1 LAVALGL
8 PFVIGAF
15 VVIRDALR
23 NDNGDAAGR
32 AALPLVPPFMQVG
45 FRVNNDSARRC
56 ALLAESPDAQQ
67 EGMQGKSS
75 LLGYDAMIF
84 AFDTDTTVS
93 FVNHFVPIDLSIGW
107 YDARGRLVDHTDM
120 EACPS
125 GEKCPTYASK
135 EPFRY
140 AVETSAG
147 GLAALGLTSTGATLH
162 VGGGC

>member
-1 LAVALGL
+1 M
-8 PFVIGAF
+8 IGAF

-23 NDNGDAAGR
+23 SDDGDGAR
-32 AALPLVPPFMQVG
+32 PAALPFVPPFLQVG
-45 FRVNNDSARRC
+45 FGVNDDSTRRC
-56 ALLAESPDAQQ
+56 ALLAKTPVARQ

-84 AFDTDTTVS
+84 TFDADTTVP

-125 GEKCPTYASK
+125 GENCPLYASK

-140 AVETSAG
+140 AVETPAG
-147 GLAALGLTSTGATLH
+147 GLAALGLTGAGATLH